1 MTASHL
7 ASSSSTLSPPGPSS
21 LTYASS
27 SLLGSSLTLKTP
39 PLAAGRILK
48 GACMRGGVCCHRGLS
63 AASASYPGA
72 RDGVVVE
79 KAHAEVRTRAG
90 REEWAQRSSGAAG
103 ASRLRVARLDAI
115 VACVWW
121 AGVRARCAGN
131 GGRKGRCDACLMS
144 MPMFEKLRRAA
155 GSRLPR
161 NRLASVAT
169 SLPQTRRAT
178 RDLRIVSGD
187 FLDMADIPKRGSLND
202 LLAEQLPKDVPFT
215 FYHYSTPPT
224 KSPALFSAPPHA
236 KSERT
241 YCESHFLSA
250 TITPKDAGDS
260 HLPEELLILAI
271 EVLVYSTRSLT
282 TLFVSKADSTGY
294 LSELQLPRSQSS
306 SPLKA
311 ICGTFV
317 SWLARERQ
325 REGKKLFISLFA
337 RAQDQYLF
345 PASID
350 NKNKHVLDD
359 RGLVKWW
366 CKVLDPIIWEYQA
379 EEERQPFQEKLTE
392 GASNGTATSQNAT
405 TAKGYLVIPGY
416 ETYDT
421 LRYVPPPPTPTTP
434 RRWAASHPLLKIAPH
449 PAAPPRCLVP
459 HFPDDPKARFLDELD
474 EELPDRGEAVIA
486 DGGTPSR
493 SNGMWKS
500 VKTLS
505 QFWEFMAFRQE
516 CSSGRI
522 VGFIWVVLSP
532 PTPSIPEE
540 EDEDAPPA
548 SQLSQFSQQSA
559 FESQASQQ
567 PPSPDRKKKKPATN
581 ARRTKHDKRPERRTG
596 PIPLIL
602 PRIKSR
608 SSSGLSASSTAST
621 TSSTSRIP
629 ERSPYFTCPP
639 SSRGT
644 LCVSAKNY
652 SRAHEVLTQMS
663 FATRAAA
670 ARSTAQFKKEVAVL
684 GGVAGRGWGGA
695 LPGGKKKR
703 WRRNRRTRRR

>member
-1 MTASHL
+1 
-7 ASSSSTLSPPGPSS
+7 
-21 LTYASS
+21 
-27 SLLGSSLTLKTP
+27 
-39 PLAAGRILK
+39 
-48 GACMRGGVCCHRGLS
+48 
-63 AASASYPGA
+63 
-72 RDGVVVE
+72 
-79 KAHAEVRTRAG
+79 
-90 REEWAQRSSGAAG
+90 
-103 ASRLRVARLDAI
+103 
-115 VACVWW
+115 
-121 AGVRARCAGN
+121 
-131 GGRKGRCDACLMS
+131 
-144 MPMFEKLRRAA
+144 
-155 GSRLPR
+155 
-161 NRLASVAT
+161 
-169 SLPQTRRAT
+169 
-178 RDLRIVSGD
+178 
-187 FLDMADIPKRGSLND
+187 MADIPSRKSLKD

-250 TITPKDAGDS
+250 TITPKDAKAS
-260 HLPEELLILAI
+260 QLPEELLILAI
-271 EVLVYSTRSLT
+271 EVLIYTTRNLT
-282 TLFVSKADSTGY
+282 TIFVSKADSTGY
-294 LSELQLPRSQSS
+294 LSELHLPRSQSA

-325 REGKKLFISLFA
+325 RNGKKLVISLFA

-379 EEERQPFQEKLTE
+379 EEDRKPFQERLTE
-392 GASNGTATSQNAT
+392 GASNNGTAASQSGT

-416 ETYDT
+416 EAYDT
-421 LRYVPPPPTPTTP
+421 LRYVPPSPTPTTP
-434 RRWAASHPLLKIAPH
+434 RRWAASHPLLQIAPH

-500 VKTLS
+500 VKTLD

-532 PTPSIPEE
+532 PSTSIPEVSE
-540 EDEDAPPA
+540 EAEDAPSQH
-548 SQLSQFSQQSA
+548 SQLSAPSTQT
-559 FESQASQQ
+559 SQQ
-567 PPSPDRKKKKPATN
+567 PHQPTPRKKTPSSTKHK
-581 ARRTKHDKRPERRTG
+581 RRTKKPSTLTG

-602 PRIKSR
+602 PRIKS
-608 SSSGLSASSTAST
+608 SSSSNLSSTST
-621 TSSTSRIP
+621 TSPSSTFSRSIP
-629 ERSPYFTCPP
+629 ENSPYFTCPP

-644 LCVSAKNY
+644 ICFSTKNY
-652 SRAHEVLTQMS
+652 NRAHEVLIHSS
-663 FATRAAA
+663 FATRTAT
-670 ARSTAQFKKEVAVL
+670 ARSTQQFKKEVGVL
-684 GGVAGRGWGGA
+684 GGVAEWGWSVVGRKEETVKIEDAGVRSVAPVTVMGVR
-695 LPGGKKKR
+695 KKR
-703 WRRNRRTRRR
+703 KDGDAAAGNGVGNGNGAGAGAGAAQTLDAGLVRKKPKIEAPVPAESAAGVQILGAGLVRKKPKA